1 MAYRVGPSYSVS
13 AKDRTSEFHA
23 ALNKYAAVARPPT
36 APVPPRATGAQAE
49 FTKRAQ
55 SVARDLSTTTAKL
68 DRLSQ
73 RTCIPNPVARRK
85 SLFDDRPV
93 EISELTYIIKHDIAG
108 LNRQLAELQAFT
120 NPVQRGAR
128 QNRADEHR
136 GNVVTIRQT
145 NLANATTS
153 FQEILEVRTQNM
165 KASKDRSEQF
175 LSSGNATPT
184 LGDQR
189 ASSPLYNL
197 ARNVPPSQPA
207 PLHTH
212 GQSTLQ
218 KRATASSAA
227 AREDE
232 ASSAEKGFLAL
243 NMMETGGAQQQMML
257 QEFEDQQSSYLQQ
270 RSNAIESIESTISEL
285 GQIFGQL
292 AHMVAQQG
300 ETVQRIDDDV
310 MQVSDHVEGARRELL
325 KYYASMSNNRWLM
338 LKIFGVLIVFF
349 LGTYA
354 RAQPLTQCSSL
365 FRSLHQVAYP
375 GRRACPNLRVP
386 YVIIRG
392 QAS

>member
-1 MAYRVGPSYSVS
+1 M
-13 AKDRTSEFHA
+13 
-23 ALNKYAAVARPPT
+23 
-36 APVPPRATGAQAE
+36 
-49 FTKRAQ
+49 
-55 SVARDLSTTTAKL
+55 
-68 DRLSQ
+68 
-73 RTCIPNPVARRK
+73 ARRK

-108 LNRQLAELQAFT
+108 LNRQLAELQT
-120 NPVQRGAR
+120 LTTPGQRGAR

-136 GNVVTIRQT
+136 GNVVTMLQT

-175 LSSGNATPT
+175 LSSTAPPMGE
-184 LGDQR
+184 QR
-189 ASSPLYNL
+189 ANSPLYNL
-197 ARNVPPSQPA
+197 ARNVPPTAPMHTQSQ
-207 PLHTH
+207 
-212 GQSTLQ
+212 SVLQ
-218 KRATASSAA
+218 KRPSAA
-227 AREDE
+227 SAVAREDE

-243 NMMETGGAQQQMML
+243 NMMEQGGMQQQQMML
-257 QEFEDQQSSYLQQ
+257 NEFEDQQSNYLQQ
-270 RSNAIESIESTISEL
+270 RSTAIESIESTISEL

-349 LGTYA
+349 LRTLP
-354 RAQPLTQCSSL
+354 RSSP
-365 FRSLHQVAYP
+365 SLYPHLVAPYP
-375 GRRACPNLRVP
+375 DQGQLRKTTP
-386 YVIIRG
+386 GAGKLRD
-392 QAS
+392 

>member
-1 MAYRVGPSYSVS
+1 MAYRVGPSYSASV
-13 AKDRTSEFHA
+13 KDRTSEFHA
-23 ALNKYAAVARPPT
+23 ALNKYAATARPPAV
-36 APVPPRATGAQAE
+36 APQRPTGAHAE

-55 SVARDLSTTTAKL
+55 AVARDLSATTAKL

-73 RTCIPNPVARRK
+73 RTYTTYTVARRK

-108 LNRQLAELQAFT
+108 LNRQLAELQTFT
-120 NPVQRGAR
+120 TPAQRGTR

-136 GNVVTIRQT
+136 GNVVTMLQT

-153 FQEILEVRTQNM
+153 FQEILEVRTKNM

-175 LSSGNATPT
+175 LSSGSAPA
-184 LGDQR
+184 LGEQR
-189 ASSPLYNL
+189 SNSPLYNL
-197 ARNVPPSQPA
+197 ARNVPPPSA
-207 PLHTH
+207 PMHTH
-212 GQSTLQ
+212 GQSVLQ
-218 KRATASSAA
+218 KRPTASSAA

-232 ASSAEKGFLAL
+232 ANANEKGFLAL
-243 NMMETGGAQQQMML
+243 NMMETGGMQQQQML
-257 QEFEDQQSSYLQQ
+257 LHEFEDQQSSYLQQ
-270 RSNAIESIESTISEL
+270 RSSAIESIESTISEL

-349 LGTYA
+349 LGM
-354 RAQPLTQCSSL
+354 L
-365 FRSLHQVAYP
+365 FCAHPRSLHSDLIDHGLHTLAP
-375 GRRACPNLRVP
+375 GHPHNLHNQPHFIRRP
-386 YVIIRG
+386 
-392 QAS
+392 